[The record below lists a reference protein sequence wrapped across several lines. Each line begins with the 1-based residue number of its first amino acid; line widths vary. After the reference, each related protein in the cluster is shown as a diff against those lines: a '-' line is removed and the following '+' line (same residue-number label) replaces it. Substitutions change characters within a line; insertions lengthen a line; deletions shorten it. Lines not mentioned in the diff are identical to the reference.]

1 MPYVL
6 TWCYFT
12 QVLFSEGAE
21 AWREAR
27 RHADSELHLMPRLKT
42 QVVFSNSIKKDYKLL
57 PRYIFLTLLLSSSFS
72 IFAYPA
78 TLNFLIVL
86 KYQLK
91 VEVIIICLVHRYKLN
106 ISLSS
111 LKFNLS
117 QRTIASVLDFLDTLP
132 VSRTQSQCPLWIP
145 GIMLSSRNRS
155 RRCWC

>member
-1 MPYVL
+1 M
-6 TWCYFT
+6 
-12 QVLFSEGAE
+12 LFSEGAE

-132 VSRTQSQCPLWIP
+132 VPVPNTVPVSFMDSGDYVEFEEPEQALL
-145 GIMLSSRNRS
+145 MLDKVSLQK
-155 RRCWC
+155 